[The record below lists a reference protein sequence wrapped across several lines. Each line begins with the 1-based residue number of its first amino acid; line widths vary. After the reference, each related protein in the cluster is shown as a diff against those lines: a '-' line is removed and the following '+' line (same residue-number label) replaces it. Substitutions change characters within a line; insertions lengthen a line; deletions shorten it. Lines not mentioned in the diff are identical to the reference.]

1 MENIGVV
8 GASFRSDGAGLLAQ
22 LTVPKN
28 ERTDRLPELARQ
40 VGVSELVYI
49 ATCNRV
55 EVAFQGDGKVP
66 MQEYRRRV
74 FRALVDREPRAG
86 EAERSLRAW
95 VGEGAV
101 EHLFLV
107 AAGLDSAQLGEHEI
121 RTQVRDALK
130 MAREAGVS
138 GTLLDYLLTEA
149 LRVALWIHQQVPAS
163 GGRVSLADIAV
174 EYLLDRLQRTPGQL
188 ALIGVSPMTRR
199 CGLLLAGKGQSAL
212 VVNRTPEVAVNL
224 ALELGGEHRSL
235 DEFRTRPDAVEAL
248 LIATGSPE
256 VLLGRPELER
266 LAARAP
272 SGEPPLVV
280 DMSVPA
286 NVDRNAARIVGVTLV
301 DMDGILEE
309 AHADRDGRLAEL
321 APAREFV
328 DESLAKL
335 RKDMAER
342 LMSPV
347 IARLSR
353 RYRQTATEG
362 VERLFRKE
370 LKGVDEAER
379 EAISRWAEVM
389 ARRFAHTPIKGLR
402 KLAAEFGAPA
412 VRAFLLASGEE
423 LFPED
428 SQIYDQLEKLTEKEG
443 LV

>member
-1 MENIGVV
+1 MPIMENIGVV
-8 GASFRSDGAGLLAQ
+8 GASFRNEGAELLAQ
-22 LTVPKN
+22 LTVPKSD
-28 ERTDRLPELARQ
+28 RTDRLPELARQ
-40 VGVSELVYI
+40 VGVRELVYI

-55 EVAFQGDGKVP
+55 EVAFKGDGKVG

-149 LRVALWIHQQVPAS
+149 LRVALRIHQQTPTS
-163 GGRVSLADIAV
+163 GSRVSLADIV
-174 EYLLDRLQRTPGQL
+174 VKYLLDRLNRTPGQV

-199 CGLLLAGKGQSAL
+199 CGLLLADKGQSAL
-212 VVNRTPEVAVNL
+212 VVNRTPEVAVDL

-235 DEFRTRPDAVEAL
+235 DEFRARPDAVEAL

-266 LAARAP
+266 LAARTP

-280 DMSVPA
+280 DMSVPP
-286 NVDRNAARIVGVTLV
+286 NVDRNAARTWPPIVGVNLV
-301 DMDGILEE
+301 EMDGILEE
-309 AHADRDGRLAEL
+309 ARSDFDRRLEES

-328 DESLAKL
+328 DESLSKL
-335 RKDMAER
+335 RKDLAE
-342 LMSPV
+342 P
-347 IARLSR
+347 
-353 RYRQTATEG
+353 
-362 VERLFRKE
+362 
-370 LKGVDEAER
+370 
-379 EAISRWAEVM
+379 
-389 ARRFAHTPIKGLR
+389 
-402 KLAAEFGAPA
+402 
-412 VRAFLLASGEE
+412 
-423 LFPED
+423 
-428 SQIYDQLEKLTEKEG
+428 
-443 LV
+443 